1 MLSHEM
7 FCLSD
12 GRKQFLGLASRMCFK
27 EAKKDCS
34 YLEKSYI

>member
-12 GRKQFLGLASRMCFK
+12 GRKQFLGHASRMCFK
-27 EAKKDCS
+27 EAKEDCS